1 MREVFDPAHSD
12 LRIAYLETRQR
23 TPSRLARAGLR
34 ILYAA
39 RVLLL
44 VLDCGRVVIAAT
56 LAFHRSHPPLP
67 PDDRHPQ
74 EPFTML
80 LYYARHALRLLLR
93 EPGFTMAALLTLA
106 LGVGA
111 NVAVFAVVEAV
122 LLRPL
127 PYVDADRLA
136 IVKHR
141 DQRTGFTKQDV
152 AMGDFVDL
160 AARQSVFESMA
171 GYGSGQALVFGLGD
185 PFRVSTLGAGPG
197 LLDTLRVR
205 PVLGRLLQP
214 DDSRPGTAPVMVLGY
229 ELWQRRFGSDPNIVG
244 RGVKLGPRE
253 RQVVGVAEDLRFPP
267 AATVDV
273 IVPMTVPAAAPAERK
288 SGWWPYAVA
297 RLKPSTSIADANAHL
312 AILSTALQHEYPRSN
327 QASEY
332 FALPLRDAVVGD
344 TKPALLLLLAAVGV
358 VLLIACANVANL
370 MVARSLARRRE
381 MAVRMALGAGRTQL
395 VAQLLAESLMLALAA
410 GCAGVLVA
418 MWGVRGLVALLPA
431 SVVAPG
437 LADIRID
444 GRVLAF
450 TLGVSVATAILF
462 GLVAALTV
470 KRESASGALVAP
482 GRVTMSRTARRATS
496 ALVVVEIALAIVLLV
511 GAGLILRS
519 FVRLLAVDPGF
530 RVEQVMT
537 IEFAVPSDRYKDA
550 DSRRGFH
557 DRAAAALRALPD
569 VRDVGTAVVMPLT
582 GNNWTVPFERV
593 DQPVAAGARPPE
605 VGWQVASGGYFR
617 ALQIPLVAGRL
628 FDDTDTPHT
637 RSVVI
642 ISEAVQRRF
651 FPHESAIGRLI
662 RSDDGPAEIVGVV
675 GNIRRADLRDEPRA
689 DLYFPAERGPGNQT
703 TLFVRTAADPAGVLP
718 SLQTALRAIEPNIAF
733 LETRPLSDV
742 AAASMQVTQLAL
754 WLLGLFAVISISLAA
769 VGIYGVMSY
778 VVRQRTREIGTRV
791 ALGATGMDIA
801 WLVMRQGAAIAAL
814 GTVLGLAASLVASRS
829 LAAILF
835 GVSTSDPATLAV
847 SAGALIAATVAACY
861 GPARRAVRVDP
872 ARTLA
877 DQ

>member
-12 LRIAYLETRQR
+12 LRIAYLDARQR
-23 TPSRLARAGLR
+23 TRSRLARAGLGV
-34 ILYAA
+34 LYAA

-44 VLDCGRVVIAAT
+44 VLDCWRVVLAAT
-56 LAFHRSHPPLP
+56 LAFHRSYPPGE
-67 PDDRHPQ
+67 RHPQ

-80 LYYARHALRLLLR
+80 LYYARHALRLLVR

-111 NVAVFAVVEAV
+111 NVAVFALVEAV
-122 LLRPL
+122 LVRPL

-136 IVKHR
+136 IVKYR
-141 DQRTGFTKQDV
+141 DQRTGLTKQDV

-171 GYGSGQALVFGLGD
+171 GYGSGQGLVFGFGD

-197 LLDTLRVR
+197 LLDTLGIR

-214 DDSRPGTAPVMVLGY
+214 DDSRPGTAPVVVLGY

-244 RGVKLGPRE
+244 RGVKLGSRE
-253 RQVVGVAEDLRFPP
+253 RQVVGVAPEGFRFPP

-273 IVPMTVPAAAPAERK
+273 IVPMTVPATAPAERK

-297 RLKPSTSIADANAHL
+297 RLKPGTSIENANVNL
-312 AILSTALQHEYPRSN
+312 ATLSTALQHEYPRSN

-332 FALPLRDAVVGD
+332 FTLPLRDAVVGD

-381 MAVRMALGAGRTQL
+381 MAVRMALGAGRAQL

-410 GCAGVLVA
+410 GCAGALVA

-431 SVVAPG
+431 SVAAPG
-437 LADIRID
+437 LADVRID

-450 TLGVSVATAILF
+450 TLGVSVATALLF

-470 KRESASGALVAP
+470 KRESAAGALVAT

-496 ALVVVEIALAIVLLV
+496 TLVVVEIALAIVLLV

-530 RVEQVMT
+530 RADRVMT
-537 IEFAVPSDRYKDA
+537 MGVAVPPDRYKDA

-557 DRAAAALRALPD
+557 DRVTAALRALPD

-582 GNNWTVPFERV
+582 GNNWTVAFERV
-593 DQPVAAGARPPE
+593 EQPVSAGARPPE

-628 FDDTDTPHT
+628 FDESDTPHT
-637 RSVVI
+637 RPVVI

-651 FPHESAIGRLI
+651 FPHESVIGRLI
-662 RSDDGPAEIVGVV
+662 QSDEGPAEIVGVV

-689 DLYFPAERGPGNQT
+689 DLYFPDERGPGNQT
-703 TLFVRTAADPAGVLP
+703 TLFVRTSSDPAGVLP

-733 LETRPLSDV
+733 LEPRTLSDV

-791 ALGATGMDIA
+791 ALGATGADIA
-801 WLVMRQGAAIAAL
+801 WLVMRQGAAIASL
-814 GTVLGLAASLVASRS
+814 GTALGLAASLVASRS

-847 SAGALIAATVAACY
+847 SAGALIGATAAACY
-861 GPARRAVRVDP
+861 GPARQAVRVDP

>member
-1 MREVFDPAHSD
+1 
-12 LRIAYLETRQR
+12 
-23 TPSRLARAGLR
+23 
-34 ILYAA
+34 
-39 RVLLL
+39 
-44 VLDCGRVVIAAT
+44 
-56 LAFHRSHPPLP
+56 
-67 PDDRHPQ
+67 
-74 EPFTML
+74 
-80 LYYARHALRLLLR
+80 
-93 EPGFTMAALLTLA
+93 
-106 LGVGA
+106 
-111 NVAVFAVVEAV
+111 
-122 LLRPL
+122 
-127 PYVDADRLA
+127 
-136 IVKHR
+136 
-141 DQRTGFTKQDV
+141 
-152 AMGDFVDL
+152 
-160 AARQSVFESMA
+160 
-171 GYGSGQALVFGLGD
+171 
-185 PFRVSTLGAGPG
+185 
-197 LLDTLRVR
+197 
-205 PVLGRLLQP
+205 
-214 DDSRPGTAPVMVLGY
+214 
-229 ELWQRRFGSDPNIVG
+229 
-244 RGVKLGPRE
+244 
-253 RQVVGVAEDLRFPP
+253 
-267 AATVDV
+267 
-273 IVPMTVPAAAPAERK
+273 
-288 SGWWPYAVA
+288 
-297 RLKPSTSIADANAHL
+297 
-312 AILSTALQHEYPRSN
+312 
-327 QASEY
+327 
-332 FALPLRDAVVGD
+332 
-344 TKPALLLLLAAVGV
+344 
-358 VLLIACANVANL
+358 
-370 MVARSLARRRE
+370 
-381 MAVRMALGAGRTQL
+381 MAVRMALGAGRGQL

-410 GCAGVLVA
+410 GCAGALVA

-431 SVVAPG
+431 SVAAPG
-437 LADIRID
+437 LADVRID

-450 TLGVSVATAILF
+450 TLGVSVATALLF

-482 GRVTMSRTARRATS
+482 GRATMSRSARRATS

-530 RVEQVMT
+530 RADRVMT
-537 IEFAVPSDRYKDA
+537 MGIAVPPDRYKDA

-557 DRAAAALRALPD
+557 DRASAALRALPD

-593 DQPVAAGARPPE
+593 EQPVGAGARPPE

-617 ALQIPLVAGRL
+617 ALQIPLIAGRL
-628 FDDTDTPHT
+628 FEDTDTPHT
-637 RSVVI
+637 RPVVI
-642 ISEAVQRRF
+642 VSEAVQRRF

-662 RSDDGPAEIVGVV
+662 QSDEGPAEIVGVV

-703 TLFVRTAADPAGVLP
+703 TLFIRTTADPAGVLP
-718 SLQTALRAIEPNIAF
+718 SLQAALRAIEPNIAF
-733 LETRPLSDV
+733 LEPRTLSDV

-791 ALGATGMDIA
+791 ALGATGADIA

>member
-1 MREVFDPAHSD
+1 MREVFDPAHAD
-12 LRIAYLETRQR
+12 LRIAYLDARQR

-44 VLDCGRVVIAAT
+44 ALDCGRVVFAAT
-56 LAFHRSHPPLP
+56 LAFHRSRP

-80 LYYARHALRLLLR
+80 LYYARHALRLLVR
-93 EPGFTMAALLTLA
+93 EPGFTIAAVLTLA

-127 PYVDADRLA
+127 PFADADRLA

-171 GYGSGQALVFGLGD
+171 GYGSGQGLMFGLGD

-214 DDSRPGTAPVMVLGY
+214 DDSRPDAAPVVVLGY
-229 ELWQRRFGSDPNIVG
+229 ELWQSRFGSDPNIVG

-253 RQVVGVAEDLRFPP
+253 RQVVGVAQEGFRFPP
-267 AATVDV
+267 AAAVDV
-273 IVPMTVPAAAPAERK
+273 IVPMAVPATAPAERK
-288 SGWWPYAVA
+288 SGWPYAVA
-297 RLKPSTSIADANAHL
+297 RLKPGTSIEDANANL
-312 AILSTALQHEYPRSN
+312 AILSTALQREYPRSN
-327 QASEY
+327 QGSEY

-381 MAVRMALGAGRTQL
+381 MAVRMALGAGRGQL

-410 GCAGVLVA
+410 GCAGALVA
-418 MWGVRGLVALLPA
+418 IWGVPGLVALLPA
-431 SVVAPG
+431 SVAAPG
-437 LADIRID
+437 LADVRID
-444 GRVLAF
+444 GSVLAF
-450 TLGVSVATAILF
+450 TLGVSVATALLF

-470 KRESASGALVAP
+470 KRESAAGALVAP

-530 RVEQVMT
+530 RAERVMT
-537 IEFAVPSDRYKDA
+537 MGIAVPSDRYKDA
-550 DSRRGFH
+550 DSRRAFY
-557 DRAAAALRALPD
+557 DRASAALRALPD

-582 GNNWTVPFERV
+582 GNNWTVGFERV
-593 DQPVAAGARPPE
+593 EQPVAAGARPPE

-628 FDDTDTPHT
+628 FDETDTPHT
-637 RSVVI
+637 RPVVI

-662 RSDDGPAEIVGVV
+662 QSGDGPAEIVGVV

-689 DLYFPAERGPGNQT
+689 DLYFPAERGPGNQM
-703 TLFVRTAADPAGVLP
+703 TLFVGTTADPAGVLP
-718 SLQTALRAIEPNIAF
+718 SLQAALRAIEPSIAF
-733 LETRPLSDV
+733 LEARTLSDV

-791 ALGATGMDIA
+791 ALGATGRDIA
-801 WLVMRQGAAIAAL
+801 WLVMRQGAAIAAC

>member
-1 MREVFDPAHSD
+1 MREVFDPAHAD
-12 LRIAYLETRQR
+12 LRIGYLEARRRTRS
-23 TPSRLARAGLR
+23 PLARAGLG
-34 ILYAA
+34 ILYAV

-44 VLDCGRVVIAAT
+44 VLDCGRVVLAAT
-56 LAFHRSHPPLP
+56 LAFHRSHPRGE
-67 PDDRHPQ
+67 RHPQ

-80 LYYARHALRLLLR
+80 LYYARHALRLLVR
-93 EPGFTMAALLTLA
+93 EPGFTIAALLTLA

-127 PYVDADRLA
+127 PYVDAHRLA
-136 IVKHR
+136 IVKYR
-141 DQRTGFTKQDV
+141 DQRTGFTKRDV

-171 GYGSGQALVFGLGD
+171 GYGGGQGLVFGFGD
-185 PFRVSTLGAGPG
+185 PFSVSVLGAGPG

-205 PVLGRLLQP
+205 PLLGRLLQP
-214 DDSRPGTAPVMVLGY
+214 EDSRPGTAPVVVLGY

-244 RGVKLGPRE
+244 RGVKLGTRE
-253 RQVVGVAEDLRFPP
+253 RQVVGVAPEGFRFPP
-267 AATVDV
+267 AATMDV
-273 IVPMTVPAAAPAERK
+273 IVPMTVPTTAPAARK
-288 SGWWPYAVA
+288 SGWPYAVA
-297 RLKPSTSIADANAHL
+297 RLKPGTSIEDANTNL
-312 AILSTALQHEYPRSN
+312 SIISTALQQEYPRSN
-327 QASEY
+327 QGTGY
-332 FALPLRDAVVGD
+332 FALPLRDAVVGE

-381 MAVRMALGAGRTQL
+381 MAVRMALGAGRPQL
-395 VAQLLAESLMLALAA
+395 VAELLAESVMLALAA
-410 GCAGVLVA
+410 GCAGALVA
-418 MWGVRGLVALLPA
+418 TWGVRGLVALLPA
-431 SVVAPG
+431 SVAAPR
-437 LADIRID
+437 LADVRID

-450 TLGVSVATAILF
+450 TLGVSVATALLF

-482 GRVTMSRTARRATS
+482 GRVTMSRTVRRATS
-496 ALVVVEIALAIVLLV
+496 ALVVAEIAFAIVLLV

-530 RVEQVMT
+530 RAERVMT
-537 IEFAVPSDRYKDA
+537 MGIAVPPDRYKDA
-550 DSRRGFH
+550 DSRRGLH

-569 VRDVGTAVVMPLT
+569 VRDTGTAVVMPLT
-582 GNNWTVPFERV
+582 GNNWTVAFERV
-593 DQPVAAGARPPE
+593 EQPVAGGERPPE

-617 ALQIPLVAGRL
+617 ALQIPLIAGRL
-628 FDDTDTPHT
+628 FDETDTPHT
-637 RSVVI
+637 RPVVI

-662 RSDDGPAEIVGVV
+662 KSDEGPAEIVGVV

-689 DLYFPAERGPGNQT
+689 DVYFPAERGPGGQM
-703 TLFVRTAADPAGVLP
+703 TLFVRTTSEPAGVLP
-718 SLQTALRAIEPNIAF
+718 SLQTALRTIEPNIAF
-733 LETRPLSDV
+733 LEARTLSDV

-791 ALGATGMDIA
+791 ALGATGLDIA
-801 WLVMRQGAAIAAL
+801 WLVMRQGAAIASL
-814 GTVLGLAASLVASRS
+814 GTALGLAASLVASRW

-835 GVSTSDPATLAV
+835 GVSTSDPATLAA
-847 SAGALIAATVAACY
+847 SAGALIAATFAACY

>member
-1 MREVFDPAHSD
+1 
-12 LRIAYLETRQR
+12 
-23 TPSRLARAGLR
+23 
-34 ILYAA
+34 
-39 RVLLL
+39 
-44 VLDCGRVVIAAT
+44 
-56 LAFHRSHPPLP
+56 
-67 PDDRHPQ
+67 
-74 EPFTML
+74 
-80 LYYARHALRLLLR
+80 
-93 EPGFTMAALLTLA
+93 
-106 LGVGA
+106 
-111 NVAVFAVVEAV
+111 
-122 LLRPL
+122 
-127 PYVDADRLA
+127 
-136 IVKHR
+136 
-141 DQRTGFTKQDV
+141 
-152 AMGDFVDL
+152 
-160 AARQSVFESMA
+160 
-171 GYGSGQALVFGLGD
+171 
-185 PFRVSTLGAGPG
+185 
-197 LLDTLRVR
+197 
-205 PVLGRLLQP
+205 
-214 DDSRPGTAPVMVLGY
+214 
-229 ELWQRRFGSDPNIVG
+229 
-244 RGVKLGPRE
+244 
-253 RQVVGVAEDLRFPP
+253 
-267 AATVDV
+267 VDV
-273 IVPMTVPAAAPAERK
+273 IVPMTVPATAPAERK
-288 SGWWPYAVA
+288 SGWPYAVA
-297 RLKPSTSIADANAHL
+297 RLKPGTSIEDANANL
-312 AILSTALQHEYPRSN
+312 AILSTALQREYPRSN
-327 QASEY
+327 QGSEY

-381 MAVRMALGAGRTQL
+381 MAVRMALGAGRGQL

-410 GCAGVLVA
+410 GCAGALVA
-418 MWGVRGLVALLPA
+418 IWGVPGLVALLPA
-431 SVVAPG
+431 SGRCPG
-437 LADIRID
+437 LADVRID
-444 GRVLAF
+444 GSVLAF
-450 TLGVSVATAILF
+450 TLGVSVATALLF

-470 KRESASGALVAP
+470 KRESAAGALVAP

-530 RVEQVMT
+530 RAERVMT
-537 IEFAVPSDRYKDA
+537 MGIAVPSDRYKDA
-550 DSRRGFH
+550 DSRRAFY
-557 DRAAAALRALPD
+557 DRASAALRALPD

-582 GNNWTVPFERV
+582 GNNWTVGFERV
-593 DQPVAAGARPPE
+593 EQPVAAGARPPE

-628 FDDTDTPHT
+628 FDETDTPHT
-637 RSVVI
+637 RPVVI

-662 RSDDGPAEIVGVV
+662 QSGDGPAEIVGVV

-689 DLYFPAERGPGNQT
+689 DLYFPGRARTGQPDDT
-703 TLFVRTAADPAGVLP
+703 VRRNHRRSGRRAAVAAG
-718 SLQTALRAIEPNIAF
+718 ALRAIEPSIAF
-733 LETRPLSDV
+733 LEARTLSDV

-791 ALGATGMDIA
+791 ALGATGRWTSPGWSCGRGPRSRRA
-801 WLVMRQGAAIAAL
+801 GPYS
-814 GTVLGLAASLVASRS
+814 GLAASLVASRS

>member
-1 MREVFDPAHSD
+1 M
-12 LRIAYLETRQR
+12 
-23 TPSRLARAGLR
+23 
-34 ILYAA
+34 
-39 RVLLL
+39 L
-44 VLDCGRVVIAAT
+44 V
-56 LAFHRSHPPLP
+56 
-67 PDDRHPQ
+67 
-74 EPFTML
+74 
-80 LYYARHALRLLLR
+80 YYARHALRLLLR
-93 EPGFTMAALLTLA
+93 EPGFTIAALLTLA

-141 DQRTGFTKQDV
+141 DQRTGLTKQDV

-160 AARQSVFESMA
+160 AARQSVFESIA
-171 GYGSGQALVFGLGD
+171 GYGSGQGLVFGFGD

-197 LLDTLRVR
+197 LLDALRVR

-214 DDSRPGTAPVMVLGY
+214 DDSRPGAPVDRPGIRTLATP
-229 ELWQRRFGSDPNIVG
+229 LRFGSNIVG
-244 RGVKLGPRE
+244 RGIKLGPRE
-253 RQVVGVAEDLRFPP
+253 RQVVGVAEDFRFPP
-267 AATVDV
+267 AASVDV
-273 IVPMTVPAAAPAERK
+273 IVPMSVPATAPAERR

-297 RLKPSTSIADANAHL
+297 RLKPGTSIEDANANL

-344 TKPALLLLLAAVGV
+344 TKLALLLLLAAVGV

-381 MAVRMALGAGRTQL
+381 MAVRMALGAGRAQL
-395 VAQLLAESLMLALAA
+395 VAQLLVESLMLALAA
-410 GCAGVLVA
+410 GCAGALVA

-431 SVVAPG
+431 SVAAPG
-437 LADIRID
+437 VADVRID
-444 GRVLAF
+444 SRVLAF
-450 TLGVSVATAILF
+450 TLGVSVATALLF

-470 KRESASGALVAP
+470 RRESASGALAAP

-530 RVEQVMT
+530 RADHVMT
-537 IEFAVPSDRYKDA
+537 MGIAVPSDRYKDA
-550 DSRRGFH
+550 DSLRGFH
-557 DRAAAALRALPD
+557 DRASAALRALPD

-617 ALQIPLVAGRL
+617 ALQIPLVAGRI
-628 FDDTDTPHT
+628 FDATDTPHT
-637 RSVVI
+637 RPVVI

-651 FPHESAIGRLI
+651 FPDESAIGLLI
-662 RSDDGPAEIVGVV
+662 QSDDGPAEIVGVV

-703 TLFVRTAADPAGVLP
+703 TLFVRTTSDPAGVLP

-733 LETRPLSDV
+733 LETRTLSDV

-801 WLVMRQGAAIAAL
+801 
-814 GTVLGLAASLVASRS
+814 
-829 LAAILF
+829 
-835 GVSTSDPATLAV
+835 
-847 SAGALIAATVAACY
+847 
-861 GPARRAVRVDP
+861 
-872 ARTLA
+872 
-877 DQ
+877 